1 MEKHPIAVIDLGSN
15 TFHILIAYI
24 RDGIIEEIDRK
35 RVFVGLGDGG
45 IEFLKQS
52 SIDKGLLA
60 LSEFKEMMAR
70 HGCENFTTIGTA
82 ALRSASNSQDFLIPA
97 ELILDQKIIIIDGDL
112 EAKYIHK
119 GVSLITDLSEGV
131 SVIMDI
137 GGGSTEFI
145 VINNGQVIWSK
156 SYKLGVGVLHAAF
169 HHVEP
174 IDETSIQNLKN
185 HVHEMLFELKEEL
198 KPLNAVNK
206 LVGASGSFEVLES
219 MNGWEIATHS
229 NHIVQIETC
238 KNIIQK
244 VVNADYEARLQMDGL
259 PIERTKLIV
268 VAMILIEVVLEIL
281 KPKYI
286 EVCPYALKEGVLAS
300 TQKGL

>member
-1 MEKHPIAVIDLGSN
+1 
-15 TFHILIAYI
+15 
-24 RDGIIEEIDRK
+24 
-35 RVFVGLGDGG
+35 
-45 IEFLKQS
+45 
-52 SIDKGLLA
+52 
-60 LSEFKEMMAR
+60 
-70 HGCENFTTIGTA
+70 
-82 ALRSASNSQDFLIPA
+82 
-97 ELILDQKIIIIDGDL
+97 
-112 EAKYIHK
+112 
-119 GVSLITDLSEGV
+119 
-131 SVIMDI
+131 
-137 GGGSTEFI
+137 
-145 VINNGQVIWSK
+145 
-156 SYKLGVGVLHAAF
+156 
-169 HHVEP
+169 
-174 IDETSIQNLKN
+174 